1 MLSPSAA
8 LASSVAMNM
17 PVPLHHCDRAWR
29 ALFDSSPVA
38 QLVQEPF
45 SRIAVVND
53 SFLALSGRT
62 RCALVGADIGASGL
76 GVQDDL
82 GAILWDVLRA
92 QQVVQGFELHLERPD
107 GALLTLLV
115 ASHVV
120 TLDGTVYHL
129 HSFTDITAHK
139 AQQIQVKL
147 AAQVFSQGR
156 EGIMVTD
163 AQRAIVLVNQAF
175 TNISGFSQDDLV
187 GKNPKVLSSGR
198 QTPEFFQSIWQDV
211 NQLGS
216 WQGEVW
222 NLRKDGTEYLEW
234 LTISVVRDAQGTICN
249 YVGTSSDISEQFAA
263 RERITWLSHF
273 DALTGLP
280 NRTLFMDRLG
290 SEWRRAQ
297 RSGLKVAV
305 LLLDLDHFKAIN
317 DAMGHEQGDSLL
329 VEAARRIRACVR
341 ESDTVARMGGDEFA
355 IIVSEIDE
363 LRTVDKIVQ
372 NLLEALAQPYSL
384 KEVSSYVSASLGVS
398 LFPGDADDIE
408 GLLGAADQAMYAAKA
423 AGRNRFSFFTPDLQQ
438 SAQNHM
444 WLANELRVALKSGQ
458 FWLAFQPIVDLAT
471 GRVHKAEAMLRW
483 QHPVRGLIS
492 PAEFIPIA
500 ETSGLIVEIGE
511 WVFAAAAAQVKLCR
525 SQFHSDFQISV
536 NKSPVQF
543 HRAALCSMS
552 WPQQLEAMGLGANS
566 IVVEITEGVLLDS
579 SQGVD
584 EQLVELRAGGIQVS
598 LDDFGTGYSSM
609 AYLQKHDIDF
619 VKIDQSFVRNLSA
632 GSKQLALCEAIV
644 VMAHKLGIKVIAEG
658 IETNEQLELLR
669 LAGCEYGQGYLFA
682 RPMPA
687 HEFALFLAQGSPVSA
702 RLHATPAHSP

>member
-1 MLSPSAA
+1 M
-8 LASSVAMNM
+8 
-17 PVPLHHCDRAWR
+17 PLHRSDRAWR
-29 ALFDSSPVA
+29 ARFESSPVA
-38 QLVQEPF
+38 QLLQEPF
-45 SRIAVVND
+45 SRIAIVND
-53 SFLALSGRT
+53 SFLVLSGRT
-62 RCALVGADIGASGL
+62 GCALEGADIGASGL
-76 GVQDDL
+76 GAQDDL

-92 QQVVQGFELHLERPD
+92 QRVVQGFQLHLARPD
-107 GALLTLLV
+107 GALLTLRV
-115 ASHVV
+115 ASRAV

-147 AAQVFSQGR
+147 AAQVLSQGR

-163 AQRAIVLVNQAF
+163 AQRAFVLVNQAF
-175 TNISGFSQDDLV
+175 KNISGFSQDDLV
-187 GKNPKVLSSGR
+187 GKNPKVLSLGR
-198 QTPEFFQSIWQDV
+198 QTSEFFQSIWKDV
-211 NQLGS
+211 NLLGS

-222 NLRKDGTEYLEW
+222 ILRKGRTEYLEW
-234 LTISVVRDAQGTICN
+234 RTISVGRDAQGTICN
-249 YVGTSSDISEQFAA
+249 YVVTSSDISEQFAA

-273 DALTGLP
+273 DELTGLP
-280 NRTLFMDRLG
+280 NRTLFIDRLG
-290 SEWRRAQ
+290 SELRRAQ

-355 IIVSEIDE
+355 VIVSEIDE
-363 LRTVDKIVQ
+363 SWTVDKIVQ

-384 KEVSSYVSASLGVS
+384 KVVSSYVSASLGVS
-398 LFPGDADDIE
+398 LFPGDAEDIE

-423 AGRNRFSFFTPDLQQ
+423 AGRNRFSFLTPDLQQ

-458 FWLAFQPIVDLAT
+458 FWLTFQPIMDLAT
-471 GRVHKAEAMLRW
+471 GRVHKAEALLRW

-500 ETSGLIVEIGE
+500 ESSGLIVEIGE
-511 WVFAAAAAQVKLCR
+511 WVFAAAQVKLCR

-552 WPQQLEAMGLGANS
+552 WPQQLEAMGLGGDS

-584 EQLVELRAGGIQVS
+584 EQLLELRAGGIQVS

-619 VKIDQSFVRNLSA
+619 VKIDQSFVRNVSA

-644 VMAHKLGIKVIAEG
+644 VMDHKLGIKVIAEG

-687 HEFALFLAQGSPVSA
+687 HEFALFLAQRTPVSA
-702 RLHATPAHSP
+702 RLQATPAYSP